1 MEDNQVVTRA
11 VLDTVLKAELAV
23 FGENLERRFEGRMDT
38 LELRMLDAMRQMIHD
53 SETRLLQAFYGF
65 AETSHKRFQ
74 QTDVTATLLT
84 SRVNT
89 LEDRVFEIEKRL
101 NVPPPL

>member
-1 MEDNQVVTRA
+1 MDDAQVVTRA
-11 VLDTVLKAELAV
+11 ILKAELKA
-23 FGENLERRFEGRMDT
+23 ELTQIELRFEGRMDT
-38 LELRMLDAMRQMIHD
+38 LEQRMLDAMRQMIHD

-65 AETSHKRFQ
+65 AETTHKRFQ
-74 QTDVTATLLT
+74 QTDVTTTLLT

-101 NVPPPL
+101 NVPPSA

>member
-1 MEDNQVVTRA
+1 MDDAQVVTRA
-11 VLDTVLKAELAV
+11 ILREDLAALEL
-23 FGENLERRFEGRMDT
+23 RFEGRMDT
-38 LELRMLDAMRQMIHD
+38 LEQRMVDAMRQMIHD

-65 AETSHKRFQ
+65 AETTHKRFQ
-74 QTDVTATLLT
+74 QTDVTTTLLT

-101 NVPPPL
+101 NVPPSV